1 MKKPKLSFSFPVQN
15 RMVDVY
21 HRPPKPPKRK
31 NVKTFRQAWDWA
43 YSETSMW
50 NFGFYYKARE
60 YEDDGQ
66 LDVASLF
73 LLLYLLHQEPSE
85 DPVCY
90 SWWRE
95 EIRRVGGGDALQQYL
110 ESGLTSDIVCK
121 RAEKL
126 FPFVLQAMYNKNE
139 SRL

>member
-1 MKKPKLSFSFPVQN
+1 MKKPKLQFSFPVQN
-15 RMVDVY
+15 RMIDVY

-31 NVKTFRQAWDWA
+31 TVKSFRQAWDWA

-66 LDVASLF
+66 LDVACLF

-95 EIRRVGGGDALQQYL
+95 EIRRVGGADALQKFL
-110 ESGLTSDIVCK
+110 ESGLTSDLVCK
-121 RAEKL
+121 RGEKL
-126 FPFVLQAMYNKNE
+126 FPFVLQAMYNKQN
-139 SRL
+139 L